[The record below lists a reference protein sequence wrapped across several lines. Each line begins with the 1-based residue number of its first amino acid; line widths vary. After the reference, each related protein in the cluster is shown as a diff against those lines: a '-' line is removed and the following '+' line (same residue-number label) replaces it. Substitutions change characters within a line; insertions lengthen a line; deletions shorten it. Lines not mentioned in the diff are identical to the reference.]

1 MNRNHVKAYACL
13 SLYSLVV
20 GFSFLGVKVALRTAD
35 PILTMAYRFDAAFLA
50 MLLLTIFR
58 VVKVHLTLRNKA
70 VIICTITYIGFFGF
84 QAYALNYS
92 TSIVSGIIF
101 ALIPVITRFIAGVV
115 LKESTNWKQNLFIM
129 MSVTSV
135 IVLFALSAGN
145 GFKEATLFGYILLV
159 IASICGASSN
169 VFLRYV
175 RDDYSPTDL
184 SFFITSLGF
193 VVFNILALGSCI
205 KNGNIKSYFEP
216 FYDKTFVLVVLYL
229 GIMCTLISSWCLS
242 YSLANVQAMNA
253 TIFGNLSTVISV
265 IAGAVLL
272 KEPLHVYQV
281 VCALFVIAGV
291 IGVSYYGHSK
301 TDMESHPK

>member
-1 MNRNHVKAYACL
+1 MSRNHVKAYACL
-13 SLYSLVV
+13 LLYSLVV

-50 MLLLTIFR
+50 MLLLTVFR
-58 VVKVHLTLRNKA
+58 VVKVHLSLKNKA
-70 VIICTITYIGFFGF
+70 VIVCTITYIGFFGF

-92 TSIVSGIIF
+92 TSISGIIF

-145 GFKEATLFGYILLV
+145 GFKEATLFGYVLLV
-159 IASICGASSN
+159 ISSICGASSN

-175 RDDYSPTDL
+175 REDYSPTDL

-193 VVFNILALGSCI
+193 VTFNVLAFSNCI
-205 KNGNIKSYFEP
+205 KNGDIKSYFEP
-216 FYDKTFVLVVLYL
+216 FSDKTFVLVVLYL

-272 KEPLHVYQV
+272 REPLHVYQV
-281 VCALFVIAGV
+281 VCAVFVIAGV
-291 IGVSYYGHSK
+291 IGVSYFGEK
-301 TDMESHPK
+301 AAT